1 MLRVEKYHNPGEM
14 LCEVIYAYAFVF
26 IEHTCHPLQI
36 LETALMCQNGFLDA
50 SRAAATS
57 SLVLTGL
64 DKLILGVNPRSGRAD
79 HALNVAK
86 FVG

>member
-1 MLRVEKYHNPGEM
+1 
-14 LCEVIYAYAFVF
+14 
-26 IEHTCHPLQI
+26 
-36 LETALMCQNGFLDA
+36 MCQNGFLDA

-79 HALNVAK
+79 HGLNVAK

>member
-1 MLRVEKYHNPGEM
+1 M
-14 LCEVIYAYAFVF
+14 
-26 IEHTCHPLQI
+26 QI

-50 SRAAATS
+50 SRAAAAS

>member
-1 MLRVEKYHNPGEM
+1 M
-14 LCEVIYAYAFVF
+14 
-26 IEHTCHPLQI
+26 QI
-36 LETALMCQNGFLDA
+36 LETALMCQTGFLDA
-50 SRAAATS
+50 SRAASAS

-64 DKLILGVNPRSGRAD
+64 DKLLLGVNPRSGRAD

>member
-1 MLRVEKYHNPGEM
+1 M
-14 LCEVIYAYAFVF
+14 LCATLFAYACVLSG
-26 IEHTCHPLQI
+26 CNRLPLQI

-50 SRAAATS
+50 SRAAAAS

-64 DKLILGVNPRSGRAD
+64 DKLVLGVNPRSGRAD